1 MTPKRN
7 SDSAFSADGV
17 IVVFNDPVSKKKKI
31 YEPKGVAKGI
41 LTGMAG
47 LILDNGLLIMI
58 PTNQMMMVDVNLII
72 EAVEEK
78 YKKDVIPA
86 IKTLIA
92 HDTFDLD
99 LPVEYIIREVMEYK
113 RINDGMFSNINDN
126 EGEDYY
132 E

>member
-1 MTPKRN
+1 MAPKRN
-7 SDSAFSADGV
+7 NDSAFSADGV
-17 IVVFNDPVSKKKKI
+17 LVIFNDPVSKKKKI

-41 LTGMAG
+41 LVEMTGI
-47 LILDNGLLIMI
+47 ILENGLFLMLPTSHLELIDI
-58 PTNQMMMVDVNLII
+58 NGIL

-78 YKKDVIPA
+78 YKAYVVPT
-86 IKTLIA
+86 IKTLIV

-113 RINDGMFSNINDN
+113 RVEDGMCSNINDN
-126 EGEDYY
+126 EGEEYY

>member
-7 SDSAFSADGV
+7 NEAAFSADGV

-41 LTGMAG
+41 LTGTTG
-47 LILDNGLLIMI
+47 VILDNGLLLMI

-78 YKKDVIPA
+78 YKKYVIPA
-86 IKTLIA
+86 IKTLIIN
-92 HDTFDLD
+92 DTFDLD

-113 RINDGMFSNINDN
+113 RIEDGMSSNINDN
-126 EGEDYY
+126 EGE